1 MRVLGW
7 TFFILFLLYLF
18 LPLLVPIVY
27 SFSVMWQGILP
38 QGFTL
43 EWYRRV
49 LSDPQYLPA
58 VKLSLL
64 IATLSVLIN
73 VFVGFPTVYAVYR
86 LSGRVGETARRV
98 LQILPLLVPPIL
110 VGLGFLQAFNRPP
123 LAFSGTL
130 WIVVFGHATLGFPF
144 FFRSVYAGLSTL
156 EVGPM
161 MEAAAAS
168 GAGVIARLR
177 YVLLP
182 NVLPSVLSGALVV
195 FAISMGEFEVT
206 SMVAG
211 FGTITMPLLL
221 FQMLREDF
229 RIASAVSSLL
239 VYTTL
244 LALLGITALRRR

>member
-1 MRVLGW
+1 MRALGW
-7 TFFILFLLYLF
+7 LVFALFLLYLF
-18 LPLLVPIVY
+18 LPLLAPVVY
-27 SFSVMWQGILP
+27 SFSVFWQGILP

-64 IATLSVLIN
+64 VASLSVLIN
-73 VFVGFPTVYAVYR
+73 VAVGFPTVYAVYR
-86 LSGRVGETARRV
+86 LSGRAGESVRRL

-144 FFRSVYAGLSTL
+144 FFRSVYAGLATI
-156 EVGPM
+156 EVGPL

-168 GAGVIARLR
+168 GAGILARLR
-177 YVLLP
+177 YVLFP
-182 NVLPSVLSGALVV
+182 NVLPSVLSGAVVV

-244 LALLGITALRRR
+244 LALFGMTLARRR